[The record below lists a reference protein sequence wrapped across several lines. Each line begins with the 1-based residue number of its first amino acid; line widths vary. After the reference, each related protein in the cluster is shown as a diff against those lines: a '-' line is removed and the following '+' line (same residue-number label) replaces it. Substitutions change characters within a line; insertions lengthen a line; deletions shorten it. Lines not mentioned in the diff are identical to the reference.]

1 MKVKGTS
8 ILRVLRFVK
17 IQVNIMP
24 KAYRIRAFGIFY
36 ISFHIIIVLAKND
49 K

>member
-24 KAYRIRAFGIFY
+24 KAYRIRAFGIFL
-36 ISFHIIIVLAKND
+36 FVFLVIIVLAKRD